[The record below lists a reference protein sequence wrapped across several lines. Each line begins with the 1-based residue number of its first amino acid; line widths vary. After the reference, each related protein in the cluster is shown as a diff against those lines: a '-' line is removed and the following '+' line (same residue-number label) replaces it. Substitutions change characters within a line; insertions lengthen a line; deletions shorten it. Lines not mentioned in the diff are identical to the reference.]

1 MPDKQAARWTENH
14 QNYQDRR
21 VVMTIQMSTSHL
33 DESEA
38 PGIHYLPAT
47 WKMKHSTPLANMQF
61 ALNLGGWGSSG
72 LEKLLGKEP
81 IES

>member
-38 PGIHYLPAT
+38 PGIHYLPST

-61 ALNLGGWGSSG
+61 ALNLGAGAVVVLRNFWGRSQ
-72 LEKLLGKEP
+72 
-81 IES
+81 